1 MRTLFFTK
9 MKSILFTSLAL
20 LAACNQQKP
29 LAIDPSQNREAA
41 SVVKYTKDT
50 NYVYLTDFLPTLGA
64 ADSVTSDAVELV
76 KLKDGWA
83 EFQAITTPQT
93 DWLSELKVWK
103 DGMVTEL
110 VAYKNEIIPVTINY
124 TGDAKKVSLVG
135 QMTNWQR
142 DAMNFTSTDGK
153 NWTISFKLPAGSYH
167 YQLAVDENQILDPSN
182 PLKEGN
188 GSGGFNSVLKLSGA
202 DASKAPII
210 STLKTDANKIVLAT
224 TNNPTKV
231 VAMWQNVAIASQ
243 LSDGLITVE
252 VPKEAASVKRSF
264 IRVWASNADGVSNDV
279 LIPLRDGVVVTSAA
293 TLDRH
298 DKHRNIMYSLMIDR
312 FNNGNTSNDKRLN
325 QPDVLPTVDYMG
337 GDLKGV
343 TQKINDGF
351 FNDMGIT
358 TIWLS
363 PITQNPY
370 DAWGQNE
377 KPKTK
382 FSGYHGYWPIY
393 VTQVDE
399 RFGTPEELR
408 ELLDA
413 AHNKGLNVILDY
425 VANHM
430 HIDSPTLKAHP
441 DWTTPAKTPDGRD
454 NIGLWDEYRL
464 TTWFDKHIPT
474 LDLERVEIYEPM
486 TDSALYWIANYDF
499 DGFRHDASK
508 HIPEVYW
515 RTLTQKMKSR
525 FPERELYQVG
535 ETYGSPELINSYVKS
550 GMLDAQFDFNVYD
563 AATGAIA
570 LPEGSMKSL
579 AQTIQNSL
587 NTYGYHNLMGYI
599 SGNHDRPRYISL
611 AGGALSFGED
621 AKAAGWNRNI
631 TVGDS
636 TSYDKLSLLEAV
648 MFTIPG
654 VPTIYQGDEYGVP
667 GGNDPDNR
675 RMMNFDGYNAREA
688 GVKDKVRRLAE
699 LRQSNMA
706 LIYGDMMPLY
716 SDDDVMVFARNY
728 MGNVAIVGF
737 NKSEQVRNIDL
748 KLPLALDLSGVRVNF
763 GNELSVNGDMLSMT
777 LAPLSFEVATN

>member
-1 MRTLFFTK
+1 
-9 MKSILFTSLAL
+9 MKNIILTSLAL

-29 LAIDPSQNREAA
+29 LKMDLAQNRESA

-50 NYVYLTDFLPTLGA
+50 NYIYLTDFLPTLGA
-64 ADSVTSDAVELV
+64 ADSVTSQAVELI
-76 KLKDGWA
+76 KIKDGWA
-83 EFQAITTPQT
+83 EFQAITTPKT
-93 DWLSELKVWK
+93 DWLSDLKVWK
-103 DGMVTEL
+103 NGMATEL

-124 TGDAKKVSLVG
+124 KGKAKNVSLVG

-142 DAMNFTSTDGK
+142 DVMKLTSADGE
-153 NWTISFKLPAGSYH
+153 NWTISFKLPTGSYH
-167 YQLAVDENQILDPSN
+167 YQLAVDESQILDPSN
-182 PLKEGN
+182 SLKEGN
-188 GSGGFNSVLKLSGA
+188 GSGGFNSVLKLTGA
-202 DASKAPII
+202 DASKAPVI
-210 STLKTDANKIVLAT
+210 STLKTDAQKVQLAAI
-224 TNNPTKV
+224 NNPTKV
-231 VAMWQNVAIASQ
+231 VAMWQNVAIPAT
-243 LSDGLITVE
+243 LSDGLITVDL
-252 VPKEAASVKRSF
+252 PSEASGLKRSF
-264 IRVWASNADGVSNDV
+264 IRVWASNVDGVSNDV
-279 LIPLRDGVVVTSAA
+279 LIPLRNGEVVTDAA
-293 TLDRH
+293 MLDRH
-298 DKHRNIMYSLMIDR
+298 DKHRNVLYSLMIDR
-312 FNNGNTSNDKRLN
+312 FKNGNPKNDKKLN
-325 QPDVLPTVDYMG
+325 QADVLPIVDYMG
-337 GDLKGV
+337 GDLQGV

-351 FNDMGIT
+351 FTDLGIN

-370 DAWGQNE
+370 NAWGQNE

-393 VTQVDE
+393 VTQVEE
-399 RFGTPEELR
+399 RFGTPDELR
-408 ELLDA
+408 TLLDA
-413 AHNKGLNVILDY
+413 AHAKGLNVILDY

-430 HIDSPTLKAHP
+430 HIDSPTLKEHP
-441 DWTTPAKTPDGRD
+441 DWTTPAVTPDGRE

-474 LDLERVEIYEPM
+474 LDLERFEIYEPM

-579 AQTIQNSL
+579 AQTIQSSL
-587 NTYGYHNLMGYI
+587 DTYGYHNLMAYI

-611 AGGALSFGED
+611 AGGALSFSED
-621 AKAAGWNRNI
+621 TKAAGWNRDI

-654 VPTIYQGDEYGVP
+654 VPTLYQGDEYGVP

-675 RMMNFDGYNAREA
+675 RMMSFDGYNEREA
-688 GVKDKVRRLAE
+688 QVKAKVSRLAE
-699 LRQSNMA
+699 LRRTNMA

-737 NKSEQVRNIDL
+737 NKSVEARQVDVR
-748 KLPLALDLSGVRVNF
+748 LPLSLDLSGVGVNF
-763 GNELSVNGDMLSMT
+763 GNELSVSGDVVKMV